1 MGHPNPSAQN
11 SHNYEIFREKL
22 RKKLEY
28 KRNPEKARRELCA
41 EHQNN
46 FNLKVEQAPV
56 PGNMNRTVPDGQ
68 AKPTNNG
75 DDRSLEELVSFIE
88 GNDGKETK
96 RRKRKSKP
104 KELHRSEESKKD
116 NFEILSSLELE
127 KDDHLSQETGIYS
140 ENKFRKS
147 SDESVSTSKSSLC
160 LVTNSDINSLSNGS
174 NSNNETSYQNCDENI
189 PSKVKKQENPPTFSF
204 HLDKYESLS
213 KEQRSLLLCGY
224 RIDEHSM
231 YKRQIQG
238 IEAMNMP
245 KEMTDRSNRNNMPN
259 GRLMPSFSCIKEMD
273 KVIIYVFALSKKC
286 TPKIKFTF
294 RLAK

>member
-46 FNLKVEQAPV
+46 FNLKVEQPPEV
-56 PGNMNRTVPDGQ
+56 PNNMNRTVPDGQ

-88 GNDGKETK
+88 GNHGKETK
-96 RRKRKSKP
+96 RRKRRSKP
-104 KELHRSEESKKD
+104 KDQHRSEEAKRD
-116 NFEILSSLELE
+116 NSSCDTAPPGSAESE
-127 KDDHLSQETGIYS
+127 KLLNESMPETGN
-140 ENKFRKS
+140 ENKLRKS
-147 SDESVSTSKSSLC
+147 SDESGSKSGPC
-160 LVTNSDINSLSNGS
+160 LPS
-174 NSNNETSYQNCDENI
+174 NCDVSDTTINNHNDNNDQNFGENI
-189 PSKVKKQENPPTFSF
+189 PPKTGKEAPTFSF

-213 KEQRSLLLCGY
+213 KEQRALLLCGY
-224 RIDEHSM
+224 RIEEHPM

-238 IEAMNMP
+238 IEAMSMP

-259 GRLMPSFSCIKEMD
+259 GRLMPSFNFLKDMD
-273 KVIIYVFALSKKC
+273 KVNYIVI
-286 TPKIKFTF
+286 
-294 RLAK
+294 R